1 MAEDYYF
8 FQRKHTVSGR
18 PPYGKTRSVAL
29 ISPEI
34 RVMPQ
39 STNTYGIPNSIFRLG
54 GHYGHTLRRNPWWAL
69 PVLCISLLLISMD
82 TTILNIALPTLVRT
96 LHASV
101 SQLQWIVDSYL
112 LVFGSTILVA
122 GSMGDRF
129 GRKRFLQIGLTI
141 FGAGSAMSAFA
152 GSADILIATR
162 AFMGLGAALI
172 MPATL
177 SILTNTYT
185 EPRDRAK
192 ALGVWSGMNGVGVVL
207 GPILGGWLLEHFWWG
222 SVFLINVPLVAIGI
236 VAGVLV
242 LRDSYDPV
250 AKRPDLIGAVL
261 SLGGLGVIL
270 FGLIQAS
277 TWGWISPGVILSL
290 VGGVVLIGMMALFE
304 ERSSHPMLDIRVFND
319 RRFSAAALSI
329 SLGFFS
335 LMGMLFLITQFF
347 QFVLGYSPLL
357 AGVRM
362 APLAIPLVIAAI
374 VAPRLDRIVGSKA
387 VVAVGLAA
395 IFVALLWMSTIHM
408 SEGNVYGSVL
418 IGLLLIGL
426 GLGLMMPVAVDSALG
441 SLPLEKSGAG
451 SALNSSMIQI
461 GSALGV
467 AVLGTVEAVPY
478 HRAVLHQLAG
488 THLPASIMQ
497 FIKGS
502 VGGAIEVAHLIKGSS
517 GAALAHAALAGFD
530 SGTRSADLV
539 GAFIVALA
547 VVVTIIFLPARRSS
561 QASESSAAGKTSRMI
576 RLPDVVGDLSMRRNI
591 SRIRAGI
598 VKFHEVATGFDG
610 SKREGRIGNAA
621 NDNDAATE
629 RYKVSGKVS

>member
-1 MAEDYYF
+1 MAEDYYS
-8 FQRKHTVSGR
+8 FQRKHAASGL
-18 PPYGKTRSVAL
+18 PPYGKTRRSTV

-34 RVMPQ
+34 RVAPQ
-39 STNTYGIPNSIFRLG
+39 NTTTYGIPNSIFRLG

-112 LVFGSTILVA
+112 LVFGATILVA

-129 GRKRFLQIGLTI
+129 GRKRFLQVGLLV
-141 FGAGSAMSAFA
+141 FGIGSAMSAFA
-152 GSADILIATR
+152 GSADTLIATR
-162 AFMGLGAALI
+162 ACMGLGAALI

-185 EPRDRAK
+185 EPKDRAK
-192 ALGVWSGMNGVGVVL
+192 ALGVWSGMNGLGVVL
-207 GPILGGWLLEHFWWG
+207 GPIIGGWLLEHFWWG
-222 SVFLINVPLVAIGI
+222 SVFLINVPLAAVGI
-236 VAGVLV
+236 IAGILI
-242 LRDSYDPV
+242 LRDSYDPT

-277 TWGWISPGVILSL
+277 TWSWLSPGVILSL
-290 VGGVVLIGMMALFE
+290 VGGVVLVGIMALFE
-304 ERSSHPMLDIRVFND
+304 GRSSHPMLDIRVFTN

-362 APLAIPLVIAAI
+362 APLAIPLVVAAMIA
-374 VAPRLDRIVGSKA
+374 PKLDRIVGSKI
-387 VVAVGLAA
+387 VVSAGLAA
-395 IFVALLWMSTIHM
+395 IFAALLWMSTLHI
-408 SEGNVYGSVL
+408 SRGDVYGGVL

-426 GLGLMMPVAVDSALG
+426 GLGLTMPVAVDSALG
-441 SLPLEKSGAG
+441 SLSLEKSGAG

-502 VGGAIEVAHLIKGSS
+502 VGGAIEVARLIKGSS
-517 GAALAHAALAGFD
+517 GTALAHAALVGFD

-539 GAFIVALA
+539 GASIVLIAII
-547 VVVTIIFLPARRSS
+547 VTMIFLPARREGNHTLSRD
-561 QASESSAAGKTSRMI
+561 ELRTSI
-576 RLPDVVGDLSMRRNI
+576 QQ
-591 SRIRAGI
+591 IRASI
-598 VKFHEVATGFDG
+598 VKLHGGGTN
-610 SKREGRIGNAA
+610 KRDTDRKDRI
-621 NDNDAATE
+621 TE
-629 RYKVSGKVS
+629 KAS